1 MKHIKT
7 FESFLNEAELNEAR
21 GTKKLSI
28 PAKMTTVTNKIKIN
42 NPWTSGQRIAEVF
55 EKNWD
60 DILDTAKSASY
71 QYQFSD
77 ALAKKDYMIELST
90 TLHLDINH
98 MLSTIILNYF

>member
-7 FESFLNEAELNEAR
+7 FENFLNEAELNEAT

-28 PAKMTTVTNKIKIN
+28 PAKMTTVTNKIKKN
-42 NPWTSGQRIAEVF
+42 NPWSRGEIIAEVF

-71 QYQFSD
+71 TNQFID
-77 ALAKKDYMIELST
+77 ALAEKDYFIELST
-90 TLHLDINH
+90 DLRLNVYH
-98 MLSTIILNYF
+98 MLSTIVLNYF